1 MELGLSTLAEILACP
16 RCDSV
21 LQNLHCPGCQIEF
34 PIIDSVPWLVA
45 DPPAVL
51 SQWRNRW
58 HLALAQLQAQSQAA
72 RGALEKASSNVAKTR
87 LQTLSEGCANQ
98 HKALS
103 ELLAPLGLGQPA
115 DLETYLA
122 LKTRL
127 PTQLGLMSYQAN
139 VHRDWCW
146 GDAENSQTLASVTQT
161 LPDNKPHRILILG
174 AGAGRLAY
182 DLHESLAP
190 ELTVALDINP
200 YLTNIAHKM
209 ATGDS
214 LSLTEFPLAPG
225 SGGQCAIERTL
236 RAPCAAQPGFHVV
249 LADALRAPFIAG
261 SFDLVIT
268 PWLIDVVDV
277 PARFLLPGF
286 NQLLKTGAAWVLHG
300 SLAFTQPDPAECL
313 NLAEIE
319 ELTEEHG
326 FRIHDVSETLQP
338 YLDCPDSR
346 HGRRE
351 SVVTLAAVKT
361 AAVEQPARAQNLPD
375 WIAKGRSPV
384 PLLPAFQTQAMT
396 TRIHAFIMT
405 LIDGKRTL
413 KDIAEVLEA
422 QQLMPRD
429 DAETA
434 IRGFLIKMFEE
445 AGRQGL

>member
-1 MELGLSTLAEILACP
+1 MGLSTLADILACP
-16 RCDSV
+16 RCDSA
-21 LQNLHCPGCQIEF
+21 LQNLQCPGCQIEF
-34 PIIDSVPWLVA
+34 PVIDAVPWLVA

-58 HLALAQLQAQSQAA
+58 HMALAQLETQSKAA
-72 RGALEKASSNVAKTR
+72 RSALEDSSSNAARTR
-87 LQTLSEGCANQ
+87 LRTLSEGYANQ

-103 ELLAPLGLGQPA
+103 HLLASLGIGQPA

-127 PTQLGLMSYQAN
+127 PTQLGLLSYQAN

-146 GDAENSQTLASVTQT
+146 GDAENSQSLASVTRA
-161 LPDNKPHRILILG
+161 LPAKKPHRILVLG

-182 DLHESLAP
+182 DLHDSLAP

-200 YLTNIAHKM
+200 YLTSIAHRM
-209 ATGDS
+209 ATGESVS
-214 LSLTEFPLAPG
+214 LIEFPLAP
-225 SGGQCAIERTL
+225 SSEAQCAIERTL
-236 RAPCAAQPGFHVV
+236 CAPRATQPGFQVV
-249 LADALRAPFIAG
+249 LADALRAPFKPG
-261 SFDLVIT
+261 SFDLVVT

-277 PARFLLPGF
+277 PTSLLLPGF
-286 NQLLKTGAAWVLHG
+286 NHLLKEGGTWILHG
-300 SLAFTQPDPAECL
+300 SLAFTQRDPAECP
-313 NLAEIE
+313 NLAEIQ

-326 FRIHDVSETLQP
+326 FRIHQVSEATQP

-361 AAVEQPARAQNLPD
+361 ASVAQPERRQNLPD

-405 LIDGKRTL
+405 LIDGKRSL
-413 KDIAEVLEA
+413 KDMAQELEQ
-422 QQLMPRD
+422 QQLMPRE

-445 AGRQGL
+445 AGRHGL

>member
-1 MELGLSTLAEILACP
+1 MSTLADILACP
-16 RCDSV
+16 RCDSA
-21 LQNLHCPGCQIEF
+21 LENLRCPGCRIEF
-34 PIIDSVPWLVA
+34 PVIDGVPWLVA

-58 HLALAQLQAQSQAA
+58 HMALAELETESKAA
-72 RGALEKASSNVAKTR
+72 HSALEQASSKAAQTR
-87 LQTLSEGCANQ
+87 LRTLSEGCANQ

-127 PTQLGLMSYQAN
+127 PTQLGLTSYQAN

-146 GDAENSQTLASVTQT
+146 GDAENSQTLASVTHA
-161 LPDNKPHRILILG
+161 LAEKKPQRLLVLG
-174 AGAGRLAY
+174 AGAGRLTY

-209 ATGDS
+209 AAGES
-214 LSLTEFPLAPG
+214 LSLTEFPLAPN
-225 SGGQCAIERTL
+225 SGAQSAIERML
-236 RAPCAAQPGFHVV
+236 SAPGAAQPGFQVV
-249 LADALRAPFIAG
+249 LADALRAPFRPG

-277 PARFLLPGF
+277 PPSLLLPGF
-286 NQLLKTGAAWVLHG
+286 NHLLEAGGTWVLHG
-300 SLAFTQPDPAECL
+300 SLAFTQQDPAERA

-326 FRIHDVSETLQP
+326 FRIHGVSETTQP

-361 AAVEQPARAQNLPD
+361 SSVMQPDRQQNLPD

-405 LIDGKRTL
+405 LIDGKRSL
-413 KDIAEVLEA
+413 KDMAEVLEQ
-422 QQLMPRD
+422 QQLMPRE

>member
-1 MELGLSTLAEILACP
+1 MGLSTLADRLACP
-16 RCDSV
+16 RCDSA
-21 LQNLHCPGCQIEF
+21 LQNLQCPGCQIEF
-34 PIIDSVPWLVA
+34 PVIDGVPWLVA

-58 HLALAQLQAQSQAA
+58 HMALAQLESQSKAA
-72 RGALEKASSNVAKTR
+72 RRALAATSSIAAQTR
-87 LQTLSEGCANQ
+87 LRTLSEGCANQ

-103 ELLAPLGLGQPA
+103 QLLAPLGLGQPA

-146 GDAENSQTLASVTQT
+146 GDAENSQALAGVARA
-161 LPDNKPHRILILG
+161 LADKKPQRLLVLG

-209 ATGDS
+209 ASGES
-214 LSLTEFPLAPG
+214 VSLTEFPLAPS
-225 SGGQCAIERTL
+225 SGAQCAIERTL
-236 RAPCAAQPGFHVV
+236 CAPCAAQPGFQVV
-249 LADALRAPFIAG
+249 LADALRAPFKPDA
-261 SFDLVIT
+261 FDLVIT

-277 PARFLLPGF
+277 PPGLLLPGF
-286 NQLLKTGAAWVLHG
+286 NQLLEDGGTWLLHG
-300 SLAFTQPDPAECL
+300 SLAFTRQNPAECL
-313 NLAEIE
+313 NLAEIQ

-326 FRIHDVSETLQP
+326 FRIHDVSETIQP

-351 SVVTLAAVKT
+351 SVVTLAAIKT
-361 AAVEQPARAQNLPD
+361 TSVVQPDRQQNLPD

-384 PLLPAFQTQAMT
+384 PLLPAFQTQATT

-405 LIDGKRTL
+405 LIDGKRSL
-413 KDIAEVLEA
+413 KNMSEVLEQ
-422 QQLMPRD
+422 QQLMPRE

-434 IRGFLIKMFEE
+434 IRGFLIKMLEE
-445 AGRQGL
+445 AGSQGL